1 MRMLFFNHKDAKSY
15 GKILQVFSMFWRWF
29 FVVFVFCIQ
38 LESEAWTSK
47 TYQLVVVKSTSLM
60 PTSFKNI
67 MMRHQ
72 EEILGAV
79 LRPDELPESEH
90 TYNIETRSG
99 YLKDQL
105 TILSAK
111 VPKDIYNHVPF
122 RKVAVDFGRMAH
134 YIADLNDALVLSD
147 KDSREPQYR
156 SDFAIYLEKNIEL
169 FPWIFD
175 GHEPSILTQPSE
187 EEYLHQIAVNAVQK
201 YTLLGDAYFP
211 NGTLVSSD
219 TFDPRSLP
227 FGIASLSYSRS
238 ISHTV
243 QFWFYTWKKAHGDT
257 TWTPFHSK
265 GKTKKKEK

>member
-1 MRMLFFNHKDAKSY
+1 
-15 GKILQVFSMFWRWF
+15 MFRRWF
-29 FVVFVFCIQ
+29 FAGLLFCFP
-38 LESEAWTSK
+38 LTGNAWTSK
-47 TYQLVVVKSTSLM
+47 TYQLIVVKSTQLM

-67 MMRHQ
+67 MMKHQ
-72 EEILGAV
+72 EEILAAC
-79 LRPDELPESEH
+79 LRPDDLPESEH
-90 TYNIETRSG
+90 TYNIATHSG

-105 TILSAK
+105 LNLSAK

-122 RKVAVDFGRMAH
+122 TKVAEDFGRMSH
-134 YIADLNDALVLSD
+134 YIADLNNPLILSD
-147 KDSREPQYR
+147 QDSRETQYR

-175 GHEPSILTQPSE
+175 GHEPELLKESSAE
-187 EEYLHQIAVNAVQK
+187 NYLQKIAMNAVER
-201 YTLLGDAYFP
+201 YGLIGDSYFP

-243 QFWFYTWKKAHGDT
+243 QFWFYTWKKARGDT
-257 TWTPFHSK
+257 TWTPFFSK
-265 GKTKKKEK
+265 GKTKKKEKK